1 MEIRKKIDKETAL
14 KTLEEIKEKILGQN
28 VLSILESD
36 NVQEEIKSVRP
47 GEYLLA
53 ATMAGFVYYDDEKN
67 CLVQELIKPVQSGE
81 QTADKFYYKNHLSLE
96 LMREEQTSNEIAL
109 TINVIAR
116 LTGRT
121 KQIIG
126 KIYGQD
132 SHIIQDIAS
141 FFFA

>member
-67 CLVQELIKPVQSGE
+67 FAIIYFVNNNGE
-81 QTADKFYYKNHLSLE
+81 QLDL
-96 LMREEQTSNEIAL
+96 Q
-109 TINVIAR
+109 INV
-116 LTGRT
+116 
-121 KQIIG
+121 K
-126 KIYGQD
+126 KVVEP
-132 SHIIQDIAS
+132 
-141 FFFA
+141 

>member
-1 MEIRKKIDKETAL
+1 
-14 KTLEEIKEKILGQN
+14 
-28 VLSILESD
+28 
-36 NVQEEIKSVRP
+36 
-47 GEYLLA
+47 
-53 ATMAGFVYYDDEKN
+53 MAGFVYYDDEKN